1 MSEENKE
8 VEQTENE
15 ADKGAERTE
24 TEVGKEAEQTECE
37 ADKEATQI
45 ETKEEQTENSADKEE
60 NEAGKEAGH
69 MEIETEADQETDQ
82 TETQEIETKD
92 QPEIAATAAAIPSDV
107 FVDKSVYEQIDKRKK
122 GKKIAAIISISV
134 GGVILLC
141 YLTLSIWFSFHFN
154 KNTYIDGQNVSYHTV
169 KSVKNTIDTYMSGY
183 TLSVNGRE
191 HASFVIRPEDIDMTI
206 QAVSNEKSIK
216 KKQNGFLWFLYLN
229 NKRKDYKT
237 SYEVTYDK
245 EKLYQFLK
253 DQDCM
258 QEKNMEKPKDAYV
271 AVDKSEA
278 VIIPE
283 TEGSYLDTDKVHEVI
298 ETALEQVKATTDLDK
313 EACYENAEITAD
325 SKEIADRKKALETYL
340 TVQIDYSID
349 RVSWTL
355 DASTFG
361 SWLYYDN
368 GKWKFKKKSVQ
379 AYVRQLAETYDTVG
393 TTRTFQTYTGRYV
406 EETGNRYGWAIDV
419 EAETKGLREAL
430 ASGKSQERTPEFS
443 QTGAAYNKYG
453 DIGYSYVEVD
463 LSNQHVYLI
472 IDGKLVE
479 DSPCVTGC
487 VKEGHGTP
495 DGLYSI
501 TYKESPSVLR
511 GEDYET
517 KVNFWMPFNRGIG
530 LHDATWRDK
539 FGGDIYYSGGS
550 HGCVNLP
557 YQKAAVIY
565 ENIYAGMPVI
575 CYY

>member
-8 VEQTENE
+8 VEQTESK
-15 ADKGAERTE
+15 AVKD
-24 TEVGKEAEQTECE
+24 AEQTECE

-60 NEAGKEAGH
+60 NEAGKEAGQ

-82 TETQEIETKD
+82 AEAEEIETKD
-92 QPEIAATAAAIPSDV
+92 QAEVAAIPSDV

-430 ASGKSQERTPEFS
+430 ASGKSQERTPEFF

-539 FGGDIYYSGGS
+539 FGGDIYYSSGS

>member
-1 MSEENKE
+1 MSEEYKE
-8 VEQTENE
+8 VEQTESE
-15 ADKGAERTE
+15 AEPTESGADKE
-24 TEVGKEAEQTECE
+24 TENVADKEAEQTGAEME
-37 ADKEATQI
+37 AVK
-45 ETKEEQTENSADKEE
+45 
-60 NEAGKEAGH
+60 
-69 MEIETEADQETDQ
+69 ETDQ
-82 TETQEIETKD
+82 TETQEQEIETKD
-92 QPEIAATAAAIPSDV
+92 QPEVAATAAAIPSDV

-169 KSVKNTIDTYMSGY
+169 KSVKNTIDTYMSEY
-183 TLSVNGRE
+183 SLSVNGRE

-229 NKRKDYKT
+229 DNRKDYKT

-253 DQDCM
+253 NQDCM
-258 QEKNMEKPKDAYV
+258 QEKNMDKPKDAYV
-271 AVDKSEA
+271 VVEKSEA

-283 TEGSYLDTDKVHEVI
+283 TEGSYLDTDKVQEVI
-298 ETALEQVKATTDLDK
+298 ETALEQVKATIDLDK

-340 TVQIDYSID
+340 AVQINYSID
-349 RVSWTL
+349 RVTWTL

-406 EETGNRYGWAIDV
+406 EETGSRYGWKIDV
-419 EAETKGLREAL
+419 EAETKGLRETL
-430 ASGKSQERTPEFS
+430 ASGRSQERIPEFS
-443 QTGAAYNKYG
+443 QTGAAYTKSD

-463 LSNQHVYLI
+463 LTNQHVYLI
-472 IDGKLVE
+472 VSGKLVT
-479 DSPCVTGC
+479 DSPGV
-487 VKEGHGTP
+487 P
-495 DGLYSI
+495 
-501 TYKESPSVLR
+501 
-511 GEDYET
+511 
-517 KVNFWMPFNRGIG
+517 
-530 LHDATWRDK
+530 
-539 FGGDIYYSGGS
+539 
-550 HGCVNLP
+550 
-557 YQKAAVIY
+557 
-565 ENIYAGMPVI
+565 
-575 CYY
+575 

>member
-1 MSEENKE
+1 MSEEYKE
-8 VEQTENE
+8 VEQTESKAE
-15 ADKGAERTE
+15 PTESGADKENENVAD
-24 TEVGKEAEQTECE
+24 KEAEQTGAEME
-37 ADKEATQI
+37 AVK
-45 ETKEEQTENSADKEE
+45 
-60 NEAGKEAGH
+60 
-69 MEIETEADQETDQ
+69 ETDQ
-82 TETQEIETKD
+82 TETQETKD
-92 QPEIAATAAAIPSDV
+92 QPEVAATAAAIPSDV

-169 KSVKNTIDTYMSGY
+169 KSVKNTIDTYMSEY
-183 TLSVNGRE
+183 SLSVNGRE

-229 NKRKDYKT
+229 DNRKDYKT

-253 DQDCM
+253 NQDCM
-258 QEKNMEKPKDAYV
+258 QEKNMDKPKDAYV
-271 AVDKSEA
+271 VVEKSEA

-283 TEGSYLDTDKVHEVI
+283 TEGSYLDTDKVQEVI

-340 TVQIDYSID
+340 AVQINYSID
-349 RVSWTL
+349 RVTWTL

-443 QTGAAYNKYG
+443 QVGAAYNKYG

-472 IDGKLVE
+472 VSGKLVT

-487 VKEGHGTP
+487 VKNGHGTP
-495 DGLYSI
+495 DGLYSV

-530 LHDATWRDK
+530 LHDATWRDE

>member
-8 VEQTENE
+8 VEQTEV
-15 ADKGAERTE
+15 AATE
-24 TEVGKEAEQTECE
+24 
-37 ADKEATQI
+37 
-45 ETKEEQTENSADKEE
+45 
-60 NEAGKEAGH
+60 
-69 MEIETEADQETDQ
+69 
-82 TETQEIETKD
+82 
-92 QPEIAATAAAIPSDV
+92 TAAAMPADV
-107 FVDKSVYEQIDKRKK
+107 YIDKSVYEQINKRKK
-122 GKKIAAIISISV
+122 GKKIVAIISISV
-134 GGVILLC
+134 GGVIFLC
-141 YLTLSIWFSFHFN
+141 YLILSIWFSFHFN

-169 KSVKNTIDTYMSGY
+169 RSVKNTIDTYMREY
-183 TLSVNGRE
+183 TLTVNGRE
-191 HASFVIRPEDIDMTI
+191 HASFVICPEDIDMTI

-229 NKRKDYKT
+229 DNRKDYKT

-271 AVDKSEA
+271 AVEKSEA

-283 TEGSYLDTDKVHEVI
+283 TEGSYLDTDKVQKVI

-340 TVQIDYSID
+340 AVRINYSID

-361 SWLYYDN
+361 DWLYYDA

-379 AYVRQLAETYDTVG
+379 AYVEQLAEIYDTVG

-406 EETGNRYGWAIDV
+406 EETGSRYGWKIDV
-419 EAETKGLREAL
+419 EAETKGLRETL
-430 ASGKSQERTPEFS
+430 ASGRSQERIPEFS
-443 QTGAAYNKYG
+443 QTGAAYTKSD

-463 LSNQHVYLI
+463 LTNQHVYLI
-472 IDGKLVE
+472 VSGKLVT

-487 VKEGHGTP
+487 VKNGHGTP
-495 DGLYSI
+495 DGLYSV

-530 LHDATWRDK
+530 LHDATWRSE
-539 FGGDIYYSGGS
+539 FGGDIYYSSGS

-557 YQKAAVIY
+557 YKKAAVIY

>member
-8 VEQTENE
+8 VEQTESK
-15 ADKGAERTE
+15 AVKD
-24 TEVGKEAEQTECE
+24 AEQTECE

-82 TETQEIETKD
+82 AEAEEIETKD
-92 QPEIAATAAAIPSDV
+92 QPEVAATAATIPSDV

-258 QEKNMEKPKDAYV
+258 QEKNMEKPKNAYV

-340 TVQIDYSID
+340 MVQIDYSID

-379 AYVRQLAETYDTVG
+379 AYVRQLAETYD
-393 TTRTFQTYTGRYV
+393 TYTGRYV

-487 VKEGHGTP
+487 VKKGHGTP

>member
-1 MSEENKE
+1 M
-8 VEQTENE
+8 
-15 ADKGAERTE
+15 
-24 TEVGKEAEQTECE
+24 
-37 ADKEATQI
+37 
-45 ETKEEQTENSADKEE
+45 
-60 NEAGKEAGH
+60 
-69 MEIETEADQETDQ
+69 
-82 TETQEIETKD
+82 
-92 QPEIAATAAAIPSDV
+92 
-107 FVDKSVYEQIDKRKK
+107 
-122 GKKIAAIISISV
+122 

-169 KSVKNTIDTYMSGY
+169 KSVKNTIDTYMSEY

-271 AVDKSEA
+271 AVEKSEA
-278 VIIPE
+278 VIVPE
-283 TEGSYLDTDKVHEVI
+283 TEGDYLDTDKVQEVV
-298 ETALEQVKATTDLDK
+298 TMALEQVEDTVDLDE
-313 EACYENAEITAD
+313 EACYITAEITMD
-325 SKEIADRKKALETYL
+325 SKDIADQKKALETYL
-340 TVQIDYSID
+340 AVQIDYSID
-349 RVSWTL
+349 RISWTL

-379 AYVRQLAETYDTVG
+379 AYVKQLAETYDTVG

-487 VKEGHGTP
+487 VKNGHGTP

-539 FGGDIYYSGGS
+539 FGGDIYYSSGS

>member
-8 VEQTENE
+8 VEQTESK
-15 ADKGAERTE
+15 AVKD
-24 TEVGKEAEQTECE
+24 AEQTECE

-60 NEAGKEAGH
+60 NEAGKEAGQ

-92 QPEIAATAAAIPSDV
+92 QPEVAAIPSDV

-169 KSVKNTIDTYMSGY
+169 KSVKNTIDTYMSEY
-183 TLSVNGRE
+183 SLSVNGRE

-229 NKRKDYKT
+229 DNRKDYKT

-253 DQDCM
+253 NQDCM
-258 QEKNMEKPKDAYV
+258 QEKNMDKPKDAYV
-271 AVDKSEA
+271 VVEKSEA

-406 EETGNRYGWAIDV
+406 EETGSRYGWKIDV

-443 QTGAAYNKYG
+443 QVGAAYNKYG

-487 VKEGHGTP
+487 VKKGHGTP

-539 FGGDIYYSGGS
+539 FGGDIYYSSGS

>member
-1 MSEENKE
+1 MSEY
-8 VEQTENE
+8 
-15 ADKGAERTE
+15 
-24 TEVGKEAEQTECE
+24 
-37 ADKEATQI
+37 
-45 ETKEEQTENSADKEE
+45 S
-60 NEAGKEAGH
+60 
-69 MEIETEADQETDQ
+69 
-82 TETQEIETKD
+82 
-92 QPEIAATAAAIPSDV
+92 
-107 FVDKSVYEQIDKRKK
+107 
-122 GKKIAAIISISV
+122 
-134 GGVILLC
+134 
-141 YLTLSIWFSFHFN
+141 
-154 KNTYIDGQNVSYHTV
+154 
-169 KSVKNTIDTYMSGY
+169 
-183 TLSVNGRE
+183 LSVNGRE

-229 NKRKDYKT
+229 DNRKDYKT

-253 DQDCM
+253 NQDCM
-258 QEKNMEKPKDAYV
+258 QEKNMNKPKDAYV
-271 AVDKSEA
+271 VVEKSEA

-283 TEGSYLDTDKVHEVI
+283 TEGSYLDTDKVQEVI

-325 SKEIADRKKALETYL
+325 STEIADRKKALETYL
-340 TVQIDYSID
+340 AVQINYSID
-349 RVSWTL
+349 RVTWTL

-443 QTGAAYNKYG
+443 QVGAAYNKYG

-472 IDGKLVE
+472 VSGKLVT

-487 VKEGHGTP
+487 VKNGHGTP
-495 DGLYSI
+495 DGLYSV

-530 LHDATWRDK
+530 LHDATWRDE

>member
-1 MSEENKE
+1 
-8 VEQTENE
+8 
-15 ADKGAERTE
+15 
-24 TEVGKEAEQTECE
+24 
-37 ADKEATQI
+37 
-45 ETKEEQTENSADKEE
+45 
-60 NEAGKEAGH
+60 
-69 MEIETEADQETDQ
+69 
-82 TETQEIETKD
+82 
-92 QPEIAATAAAIPSDV
+92 
-107 FVDKSVYEQIDKRKK
+107 
-122 GKKIAAIISISV
+122 
-134 GGVILLC
+134 
-141 YLTLSIWFSFHFN
+141 
-154 KNTYIDGQNVSYHTV
+154 
-169 KSVKNTIDTYMSGY
+169 
-183 TLSVNGRE
+183 
-191 HASFVIRPEDIDMTI
+191 
-206 QAVSNEKSIK
+206 
-216 KKQNGFLWFLYLN
+216 
-229 NKRKDYKT
+229 
-237 SYEVTYDK
+237 
-245 EKLYQFLK
+245 
-253 DQDCM
+253 
-258 QEKNMEKPKDAYV
+258 MEKPKDAYV

-283 TEGSYLDTDKVHEVI
+283 TEGRYLDTDKVHEVI

-487 VKEGHGTP
+487 VKKGHGTP

>member
-8 VEQTENE
+8 VEQTESK
-15 ADKGAERTE
+15 AVKD
-24 TEVGKEAEQTECE
+24 AEQTECE

-60 NEAGKEAGH
+60 NEAGKEAGQ

-82 TETQEIETKD
+82 AEAEEIETKD
-92 QPEIAATAAAIPSDV
+92 QPEGAAIPSDV

-487 VKEGHGTP
+487 VKKGHGTP

-539 FGGDIYYSGGS
+539 FGGDIYYSSGS

>member
-8 VEQTENE
+8 VEQTESK
-15 ADKGAERTE
+15 AVKD
-24 TEVGKEAEQTECE
+24 AEQTECE

-45 ETKEEQTENSADKEE
+45 ETKEEQTENSVDKEE
-60 NEAGKEAGH
+60 NEAGKEAGQ

-82 TETQEIETKD
+82 TETQETKD
-92 QPEIAATAAAIPSDV
+92 QPEVAATAAAIPSDV

-169 KSVKNTIDTYMSGY
+169 KSVKNTIDTYMSEY
-183 TLSVNGRE
+183 SLSVNGRE

-229 NKRKDYKT
+229 DNRKDYKT

-245 EKLYQFLK
+245 EKLYKFLK

-271 AVDKSEA
+271 AVEKSEA

-283 TEGSYLDTDKVHEVI
+283 TEGSYLDTDKVQKVI

-340 TVQIDYSID
+340 AVQIDYSID
-349 RVSWTL
+349 RVTWTL

-361 SWLYYDN
+361 DWLYYDA

-379 AYVRQLAETYDTVG
+379 AYVEQLAETYDTVG

-406 EETGNRYGWAIDV
+406 EETGSRYGWKIDV

-443 QTGAAYNKYG
+443 QVGAAYNKYG

-487 VKEGHGTP
+487 VKKGHGTP

>member
-8 VEQTENE
+8 VEQTE
-15 ADKGAERTE
+15 
-24 TEVGKEAEQTECE
+24 V
-37 ADKEATQI
+37 
-45 ETKEEQTENSADKEE
+45 
-60 NEAGKEAGH
+60 
-69 MEIETEADQETDQ
+69 
-82 TETQEIETKD
+82 
-92 QPEIAATAAAIPSDV
+92 AATAAAIPSDV

-122 GKKIAAIISISV
+122 EKKIAAIISISV

-169 KSVKNTIDTYMSGY
+169 KSVKNTIDTYMSEY

-258 QEKNMEKPKDAYV
+258 QEKNMEKPRDAYV
-271 AVDKSEA
+271 VVEKSEA

-283 TEGSYLDTDKVHEVI
+283 TEGSYLDTDKVQKVI

-340 TVQIDYSID
+340 AVQINYSID

-361 SWLYYDN
+361 DWLYYDA

-379 AYVRQLAETYDTVG
+379 AYVEQLAETYDTVG

-406 EETGNRYGWAIDV
+406 EEIGSRYGWKIDV
-419 EAETKGLREAL
+419 EAETKGLRETL
-430 ASGKSQERTPEFS
+430 ASGRSQERIPEFS
-443 QTGAAYNKYG
+443 QTGAAYTKSD

-463 LSNQHVYLI
+463 LTNQHVYLI
-472 IDGKLVE
+472 VSGKLVT

-487 VKEGHGTP
+487 VKNGHGTP
-495 DGLYSI
+495 DGLYSV

-530 LHDATWRDK
+530 LHDATWRSE
-539 FGGDIYYSGGS
+539 FGGDIYYSSGS

-557 YQKAAVIY
+557 YKKAAVIY

>member
-8 VEQTENE
+8 VEQTESK
-15 ADKGAERTE
+15 AVKD
-24 TEVGKEAEQTECE
+24 AEQTECE

-60 NEAGKEAGH
+60 NEAGKEAGQ

-82 TETQEIETKD
+82 AEAEEIETKD
-92 QPEIAATAAAIPSDV
+92 QPEVAAIPSDV

-487 VKEGHGTP
+487 VKKGHGTP

-539 FGGDIYYSGGS
+539 FGGDIYYSSGS

>member
-37 ADKEATQI
+37 ADKEA
-45 ETKEEQTENSADKEE
+45 EQTGA
-60 NEAGKEAGH
+60 
-69 MEIETEADQETDQ
+69 ETEADKETEQ
-82 TETQEIETKD
+82 TETQEIGTKD
-92 QPEIAATAAAIPSDV
+92 QPEVAATAAAVPPDV

-122 GKKIAAIISISV
+122 GKKIAAIISVSV

-169 KSVKNTIDTYMSGY
+169 KSVKNTIDTYMSDY

-271 AVDKSEA
+271 AVEKSEA
-278 VIIPE
+278 VIVPE
-283 TEGSYLDTDKVHEVI
+283 TEGDYLDTDKVQEVV
-298 ETALEQVKATTDLDK
+298 TMALEQVEDTVDLDE

-340 TVQIDYSID
+340 AVQIDYSID
-349 RVSWTL
+349 RISWTL

-379 AYVRQLAETYDTVG
+379 AYVKQLAETYDTVG

-487 VKEGHGTP
+487 VKKGHGTP

-539 FGGDIYYSGGS
+539 FGGDIYYSSGS

>member
-37 ADKEATQI
+37 ADKEA
-45 ETKEEQTENSADKEE
+45 EQTGA
-60 NEAGKEAGH
+60 
-69 MEIETEADQETDQ
+69 ETEADKETEQ

-92 QPEIAATAAAIPSDV
+92 QPEVAATAAAVPPDV

-122 GKKIAAIISISV
+122 GKKIAAIISVSV

-169 KSVKNTIDTYMSGY
+169 KSVKNTIDTYMSEY

-271 AVDKSEA
+271 AVEKSEA
-278 VIIPE
+278 VIVPE
-283 TEGSYLDTDKVHEVI
+283 TEGDYLDTDKVQEVV
-298 ETALEQVKATTDLDK
+298 TMALEQVKDTVDLDE

-340 TVQIDYSID
+340 AVQIDYSID
-349 RVSWTL
+349 RISWTL

-379 AYVRQLAETYDTVG
+379 AYVKQLAETYDTVG

-487 VKEGHGTP
+487 VKKGHGTP

-539 FGGDIYYSGGS
+539 FGGDIYYSSGS

>member
-8 VEQTENE
+8 VEQTESK
-15 ADKGAERTE
+15 AVKD
-24 TEVGKEAEQTECE
+24 AEQTECE

-82 TETQEIETKD
+82 AEAEEIETKD
-92 QPEIAATAAAIPSDV
+92 QPEVAATAATIPSDV

-258 QEKNMEKPKDAYV
+258 QEKNMEKPKNAYV

-298 ETALEQVKATTDLDK
+298 ETALEQVKAT
-313 EACYENAEITAD
+313 NAEITAD

-340 TVQIDYSID
+340 MVQIDYSID

-472 IDGKLVE
+472 VSGKLVT

-487 VKEGHGTP
+487 VKNGHGTP

-530 LHDATWRDK
+530 LHDATWRDE
-539 FGGDIYYSGGS
+539 FGGDIYYSSGS

-557 YQKAAVIY
+557 YKKAAVIY

>member
-8 VEQTENE
+8 VEQTESK
-15 ADKGAERTE
+15 AVKD
-24 TEVGKEAEQTECE
+24 AEQTECE

-60 NEAGKEAGH
+60 NEAGKEAGQ

-82 TETQEIETKD
+82 AEAEEIETKD
-92 QPEIAATAAAIPSDV
+92 QAEVAAIPSDV

-245 EKLYQFLK
+245 KKLYQFLK

-539 FGGDIYYSGGS
+539 FGGDIYYSSGS

>member
-1 MSEENKE
+1 MSEEYKE
-8 VEQTENE
+8 VEQTESE
-15 ADKGAERTE
+15 AEPTESGSDKE
-24 TEVGKEAEQTECE
+24 TENVADKEAEQTGAEME
-37 ADKEATQI
+37 AVK
-45 ETKEEQTENSADKEE
+45 
-60 NEAGKEAGH
+60 
-69 MEIETEADQETDQ
+69 ETDQ

-92 QPEIAATAAAIPSDV
+92 QPEVAATAAAIPSDV

-122 GKKIAAIISISV
+122 EKKIAAIISISV

-169 KSVKNTIDTYMSGY
+169 KSVKNTIDTYMREYS
-183 TLSVNGRE
+183 LSVNGRE

-229 NKRKDYKT
+229 DNRKDYKT

-253 DQDCM
+253 NQDCM
-258 QEKNMEKPKDAYV
+258 QEKNMDKPKDAYV
-271 AVDKSEA
+271 VVEKSEA

-283 TEGSYLDTDKVHEVI
+283 TEGSYLDTDKVQEVI

-340 TVQIDYSID
+340 AVQINYSID
-349 RVSWTL
+349 RVTWTL

-406 EETGNRYGWAIDV
+406 EETGSRYGWKIDV
-419 EAETKGLREAL
+419 EAETKGLRETL
-430 ASGKSQERTPEFS
+430 ASGRSQERIPEFS
-443 QTGAAYNKYG
+443 QTGAAYTKSD

-463 LSNQHVYLI
+463 LTNQHVYLI
-472 IDGKLVE
+472 VSGKLVT

-487 VKEGHGTP
+487 VKNGHGTP
-495 DGLYSI
+495 DGLYSV

-530 LHDATWRDK
+530 LHDATWRSE
-539 FGGDIYYSGGS
+539 FGGDIYYSSGS

-557 YQKAAVIY
+557 YKKAAVIY

>member
-1 MSEENKE
+1 MSEEYKE
-8 VEQTENE
+8 VEQTESE
-15 ADKGAERTE
+15 AEPTESGADKE
-24 TEVGKEAEQTECE
+24 TENVADKEAEQTGAEME
-37 ADKEATQI
+37 AVK
-45 ETKEEQTENSADKEE
+45 
-60 NEAGKEAGH
+60 
-69 MEIETEADQETDQ
+69 ETDQ

-92 QPEIAATAAAIPSDV
+92 QPEVAATAAAIPSDV
-107 FVDKSVYEQIDKRKK
+107 FVDKSVYEQIDRRKK

-169 KSVKNTIDTYMSGY
+169 KSVKNTIDTYMSEY
-183 TLSVNGRE
+183 SLSVNGRE

-229 NKRKDYKT
+229 DNRKDYKT

-245 EKLYQFLK
+245 EKLYQL
-253 DQDCM
+253 
-258 QEKNMEKPKDAYV
+258 
-271 AVDKSEA
+271 
-278 VIIPE
+278 
-283 TEGSYLDTDKVHEVI
+283 I

-325 SKEIADRKKALETYL
+325 STEIADRKKALETYL
-340 TVQIDYSID
+340 AVQINYSID
-349 RVSWTL
+349 RVTWTL

-443 QTGAAYNKYG
+443 QVGAAYNKYG

-472 IDGKLVE
+472 VSGKLVT

-487 VKEGHGTP
+487 VKNGHGTP
-495 DGLYSI
+495 DGLYSV

-530 LHDATWRDK
+530 LHDATWRDE

>member
-8 VEQTENE
+8 VEQTESK
-15 ADKGAERTE
+15 AVKD
-24 TEVGKEAEQTECE
+24 AEQTECE

-60 NEAGKEAGH
+60 NEAGKEAGQ

-82 TETQEIETKD
+82 AEAEETKD
-92 QPEIAATAAAIPSDV
+92 QPEVAATAAAVPPDV

-122 GKKIAAIISISV
+122 GKKIAAIISVSV

-169 KSVKNTIDTYMSGY
+169 KSVKNTIDTYMSEY

-271 AVDKSEA
+271 AVEKSEA

-283 TEGSYLDTDKVHEVI
+283 TEGSYLDTDKVQKVI

-340 TVQIDYSID
+340 AVQIDYSID
-349 RVSWTL
+349 RVTWTL

-361 SWLYYDN
+361 DWLYYDA

-379 AYVRQLAETYDTVG
+379 AYVEQLAETYDTVG

-406 EETGNRYGWAIDV
+406 EETGSRYGWKIDL

-443 QTGAAYNKYG
+443 QVGAAYNKYG

-487 VKEGHGTP
+487 VKKGHGTP

>member
-8 VEQTENE
+8 VEQTESK
-15 ADKGAERTE
+15 AVKD
-24 TEVGKEAEQTECE
+24 AEQTECE

-60 NEAGKEAGH
+60 NEAGKEAGQ

-82 TETQEIETKD
+82 AEAEEIETKD
-92 QPEIAATAAAIPSDV
+92 QPEVAATAAATPSDV

-245 EKLYQFLK
+245 KKLYQFLK

-298 ETALEQVKATTDLDK
+298 ETALEQVKAATDLDK

>member
-8 VEQTENE
+8 VEQTESK
-15 ADKGAERTE
+15 AVKD
-24 TEVGKEAEQTECE
+24 AEQTECE

-60 NEAGKEAGH
+60 NEAGKEAGQ
-69 MEIETEADQETDQ
+69 MEIETEADQAEA
-82 TETQEIETKD
+82 EEIETKD
-92 QPEIAATAAAIPSDV
+92 QPEVAATAAAIPSDV

-443 QTGAAYNKYG
+443 QVGAAYNKYG

-539 FGGDIYYSGGS
+539 FGGDIYYSSGS

>member
-1 MSEENKE
+1 MSEEYKE
-8 VEQTENE
+8 VEQTESKAE
-15 ADKGAERTE
+15 PIESGADKE
-24 TEVGKEAEQTECE
+24 TENVADKEAEQTGAE
-37 ADKEATQI
+37 
-45 ETKEEQTENSADKEE
+45 
-60 NEAGKEAGH
+60 
-69 MEIETEADQETDQ
+69 MESVKETDQ

-92 QPEIAATAAAIPSDV
+92 QPEVAATAAAIPSDV

-122 GKKIAAIISISV
+122 EKKIVAIISISV
-134 GGVILLC
+134 GGVIFLC

-169 KSVKNTIDTYMSGY
+169 KSVKNTIDTYMSEY
-183 TLSVNGRE
+183 SLSVNGRE

-206 QAVSNEKSIK
+206 QADSNEKSIK

-229 NKRKDYKT
+229 DNRKDYKT

-253 DQDCM
+253 NQDCM
-258 QEKNMEKPKDAYV
+258 QEKNMDKPKDAYV
-271 AVDKSEA
+271 VVEKSEA

-283 TEGSYLDTDKVHEVI
+283 TEGSYLDTDKVQEVI

-340 TVQIDYSID
+340 AVQINYSID

-361 SWLYYDN
+361 DWLYYDA

-379 AYVRQLAETYDTVG
+379 AYVEQLAEIYDTVG

-406 EETGNRYGWAIDV
+406 EETGSRYGWKIDV
-419 EAETKGLREAL
+419 EAETKGLRETL
-430 ASGKSQERTPEFS
+430 ASGRSQERIPEFS
-443 QTGAAYNKYG
+443 QTGAAYTKSD

-463 LSNQHVYLI
+463 LTNQHVYLI
-472 IDGKLVE
+472 VSGKLVT

-487 VKEGHGTP
+487 VKNGHGTP
-495 DGLYSI
+495 DGLYSV

-530 LHDATWRDK
+530 FHDATWRSE
-539 FGGDIYYSGGS
+539 FGGDIYYSSGS

-557 YQKAAVIY
+557 YKKAAVIY

>member
-8 VEQTENE
+8 VEQTESK
-15 ADKGAERTE
+15 AVKD
-24 TEVGKEAEQTECE
+24 AEQTECE
-37 ADKEATQI
+37 ADKEVTQI

-60 NEAGKEAGH
+60 NEAGKEAGQ

-82 TETQEIETKD
+82 AEV
-92 QPEIAATAAAIPSDV
+92 AATAAAIPSDV

-463 LSNQHVYLI
+463 LSNQYVYLI

>member
-37 ADKEATQI
+37 ADKEA
-45 ETKEEQTENSADKEE
+45 EQTGA
-60 NEAGKEAGH
+60 
-69 MEIETEADQETDQ
+69 ETEADKETEQ
-82 TETQEIETKD
+82 TETQEIGTKD
-92 QPEIAATAAAIPSDV
+92 QPEVAATAAAVPPDV

-122 GKKIAAIISISV
+122 GKKIAAIISVSV
-134 GGVILLC
+134 GGVILLS

-169 KSVKNTIDTYMSGY
+169 KSVKNTIDTYMSEY

-271 AVDKSEA
+271 AVEKSEA
-278 VIIPE
+278 VIVPE
-283 TEGSYLDTDKVHEVI
+283 TEGDYLDTDKVQEVV
-298 ETALEQVKATTDLDK
+298 TMALEQVEDTVDLDE

-340 TVQIDYSID
+340 AVQIDYSID
-349 RVSWTL
+349 RISWTL

-379 AYVRQLAETYDTVG
+379 AYVKQLAETYDTVG

-487 VKEGHGTP
+487 VKKGHGTP

-539 FGGDIYYSGGS
+539 FGGDIYYSSGS

>member
-8 VEQTENE
+8 VEQTESK
-15 ADKGAERTE
+15 AVKD
-24 TEVGKEAEQTECE
+24 AEQTECE

-60 NEAGKEAGH
+60 NEAGKEAGQ
-69 MEIETEADQETDQ
+69 MEIETEADQAEA
-82 TETQEIETKD
+82 EEIETKD
-92 QPEIAATAAAIPSDV
+92 QPEVAATAAAIPSDV
-107 FVDKSVYEQIDKRKK
+107 FVDKSAYEQIDKRKK

-325 SKEIADRKKALETYL
+325 SKEIADRKKTLETYL

-443 QTGAAYNKYG
+443 QVGAAYNKYG

-487 VKEGHGTP
+487 VKKGHGTP

-539 FGGDIYYSGGS
+539 FGGDIYYSSGS

>member
-8 VEQTENE
+8 VEQTEV
-15 ADKGAERTE
+15 AATE
-24 TEVGKEAEQTECE
+24 
-37 ADKEATQI
+37 
-45 ETKEEQTENSADKEE
+45 
-60 NEAGKEAGH
+60 
-69 MEIETEADQETDQ
+69 
-82 TETQEIETKD
+82 
-92 QPEIAATAAAIPSDV
+92 TAAAMPADV
-107 FVDKSVYEQIDKRKK
+107 YIDKSVYEQINKRKK
-122 GKKIAAIISISV
+122 GKKIVAIISISV

-169 KSVKNTIDTYMSGY
+169 KSVKNTIDTYMSEY
-183 TLSVNGRE
+183 SLSVNGRE

-229 NKRKDYKT
+229 DNRKDYKT

-258 QEKNMEKPKDAYV
+258 QEKNMDKPKDAYV
-271 AVDKSEA
+271 VVEKSEA

-283 TEGSYLDTDKVHEVI
+283 TEGSYLDTDKVQEVI

-340 TVQIDYSID
+340 AVQINYSID
-349 RVSWTL
+349 RVTWTL

-368 GKWKFKKKSVQ
+368 RKWKFKKKSVQ

-443 QTGAAYNKYG
+443 QVGAAYNKYG

-472 IDGKLVE
+472 VSGKLVT

-487 VKEGHGTP
+487 VKNGHGTP
-495 DGLYSI
+495 DGLYSV

-530 LHDATWRDK
+530 LHDATWRDE

>member
-8 VEQTENE
+8 VEQTES
-15 ADKGAERTE
+15 K
-24 TEVGKEAEQTECE
+24 AEQTENCVDKENENVADKEVEQTGAETE
-37 ADKEATQI
+37 ADKET
-45 ETKEEQTENSADKEE
+45 EQTETE
-60 NEAGKEAGH
+60 
-69 MEIETEADQETDQ
+69 EIETTDQ
-82 TETQEIETKD
+82 TEVAAT
-92 QPEIAATAAAIPSDV
+92 ATAAAVPPDV
-107 FVDKSVYEQIDKRKK
+107 YVDKSVYEQINKRKK

-169 KSVKNTIDTYMSGY
+169 KSVKNTIDTYMSEY
-183 TLSVNGRE
+183 TLSVNGRD
-191 HASFVIRPEDIDMTI
+191 HASFVISPEDIDMTI

-229 NKRKDYKT
+229 NMRKDYKT
-237 SYEVTYDK
+237 SYKVTYDK

-271 AVDKSEA
+271 VVEKSEA

-283 TEGSYLDTDKVHEVI
+283 TEGSYLDTDKVQEVI

-340 TVQIDYSID
+340 AVQINYSID

-361 SWLYYDN
+361 DWLYYDA

-379 AYVRQLAETYDTVG
+379 AYVEQLAETYDTVG

-406 EETGNRYGWAIDV
+406 EETGSRYGWKIDV
-419 EAETKGLREAL
+419 EAETKGLRETL
-430 ASGKSQERTPEFS
+430 ASGRSQERTPEFS
-443 QTGAAYNKYG
+443 QTGAAYTKSD

-472 IDGKLVE
+472 VSGKLVT

-487 VKEGHGTP
+487 VKNGHGTP
-495 DGLYSI
+495 DGLYSV

-530 LHDATWRDK
+530 LHDATWRSE
-539 FGGDIYYSGGS
+539 FGGDIYYSSGS

-557 YQKAAVIY
+557 YKKAAVIY

>member
-37 ADKEATQI
+37 ADKEA
-45 ETKEEQTENSADKEE
+45 EQTGAEMEAD
-60 NEAGKEAGH
+60 NETAQTETE
-69 MEIETEADQETDQ
+69 EIETTDQ
-82 TETQEIETKD
+82 TEV
-92 QPEIAATAAAIPSDV
+92 AATAAAVPPDV

-122 GKKIAAIISISV
+122 GKKIAAIISVSV

-169 KSVKNTIDTYMSGY
+169 KSVKNTIDTYMSEY

-271 AVDKSEA
+271 AVEKSEA
-278 VIIPE
+278 VIVPE
-283 TEGSYLDTDKVHEVI
+283 TEGDYLDADKVQKVV
-298 ETALEQVKATTDLDK
+298 TMALEQVEDTVDLDE
-313 EACYENAEITAD
+313 EACYITAEITMD
-325 SKEIADRKKALETYL
+325 SKDIADRKKALETYL
-340 TVQIDYSID
+340 AVQIDYSID
-349 RVSWTL
+349 RISWTL

-379 AYVRQLAETYDTVG
+379 AYVKQLAETYDTVG

-487 VKEGHGTP
+487 VKKGHGTP

-539 FGGDIYYSGGS
+539 FGGDIYYSSGS

>member
-37 ADKEATQI
+37 ADKEAEQI
-45 ETKEEQTENSADKEE
+45 GA
-60 NEAGKEAGH
+60 
-69 MEIETEADQETDQ
+69 ETEADKETEQTETEEIETTDQ
-82 TETQEIETKD
+82 TEV
-92 QPEIAATAAAIPSDV
+92 AATAVAVPPDV

-122 GKKIAAIISISV
+122 GKKIAAIISVSV

-169 KSVKNTIDTYMSGY
+169 KSVKNTIDTYMSEY
-183 TLSVNGRE
+183 TLSVNGRD

-271 AVDKSEA
+271 AVEKSEA
-278 VIIPE
+278 VIVPE
-283 TEGSYLDTDKVHEVI
+283 TEGDYLDTDKVQEVL
-298 ETALEQVKATTDLDK
+298 TMALEQVEDTVDLDEK
-313 EACYENAEITAD
+313 ACYITAEITMD
-325 SKEIADRKKALETYL
+325 SKDIADRKKALETYL
-340 TVQIDYSID
+340 AVQIDYSID
-349 RVSWTL
+349 RISWTL

-379 AYVRQLAETYDTVG
+379 AYVKQLAETYDTVG

-472 IDGKLVE
+472 IDGKMVE

-487 VKEGHGTP
+487 VKKGHGTP

-539 FGGDIYYSGGS
+539 FGGDIYYSSGS